1 MAAAD
6 LNVRSNQDN
15 SIARILRGLG
25 VHGGLALGFVSKGQL
40 DILSQA
46 LLSERHF
53 QHAAKV
59 LDGAFKPGEHSP
71 AFFEPTDETFNNVL
85 SAVFFAVEFH
95 RSSVAIF
102 IFCRWNDQADAQF
115 QKIFIDP
122 VSTIYFVTTK
132 YEWSCN
138 TFSFT
143 IQ

>member
-1 MAAAD
+1 LYD
-6 LNVRSNQDN
+6 
-15 SIARILRGLG
+15 
-25 VHGGLALGFVSKGQL
+25 
-40 DILSQA
+40 
-46 LLSERHF
+46 RHF
-53 QHAAKV
+53 QHTAKV
-59 LDGAFKPGEHSP
+59 FGGVFEPGENSP
-71 AFFEPTDETFNNVL
+71 DFFEPTNETFNNVS
-85 SAVFFAVEFH
+85 SAIFFAFEFH

-102 IFCRWNDQADAQF
+102 IFCRWNDQADSQF